1 MNCEQVEELLSAYLD
16 DMLAIGETAE
26 AADQLRLDVA
36 AHLTN
41 CVQCSVALADFRR
54 FDALLAQ
61 MPRVSPDPALR
72 NRIFTSPE
80 YLELTGTDDI
90 NVAGTDNE
98 QTAPYRNI
106 RRDTPGRPQL
116 VALPGG
122 RRSSSSEP
130 NASSPK
136 GISQRL
142 VAPPIVQKR
151 QRVGGVGG
159 LRIMQTIIAATIL
172 LTLGVGG
179 LIGWNLWMQKNT
191 PASSIR
197 MYTPPA
203 GPSSRGPLSAG
214 MHFVFLR
221 DGTLWSAPAD
231 GSTPAVQL
239 TPKDITVGANW
250 VVSSPLPGRS
260 AGNMLAYI
268 DLQRALVH
276 TIRSDGLR
284 DTIVQQPLLKAGV
297 APSSVWDTAMGEDI
311 LTSLT
316 WSKDGSMLA
325 FIADPAGK
333 GSTSL
338 YILSAATGTVQT
350 VSLPMKGSVSHPV
363 WSPDGIRVAFV
374 LTNNGKTSILDYN
387 TQNHGLLM
395 ITSLLNSPS
404 YPNDTVLTLD
414 WSPDSNTPAI
424 TWSVGVIGQV
434 HSIWLRHVGAGS
446 TTTPQLLIN
455 GNFVQAIYSRN
466 GHGGAGSWLLVTS
479 VLGRAG
485 NLWRFDVT
493 PGAYPVALT
502 SGKQVNFA
510 QWSSDGTQVDYL
522 DSISSGVGTL
532 YIINVTTVVNTLI
545 AKGVA
550 NEPAP
555 AWSEDGQ
562 QLVYNTGTHT
572 IVINVQGNKKLQP
585 LTLQGL
591 ASAFVWSAT
600 SPHQLVVALI
610 DGKQGVYLVDTQ
622 HNSTLQLDQQAING
636 PILWTEVP

>member
-1 MNCEQVEELLSAYLD
+1 MNCEQVKELLSTYLD
-16 DMLAIGETAE
+16 GTLAVGETAE
-26 AADQLRLDVA
+26 AAHQLSLNIA
-36 AHLTN
+36 AHLAN
-41 CVQCSVALADFRR
+41 CVQCSAMLADFQR

-61 MPRVSPDPALR
+61 MPRVSPNPALR
-72 NRIFTSPE
+72 DRIFSSPE

-90 NVAGTDNE
+90 NIAGTDKD
-98 QTAPYRNI
+98 QTVPYKNV

-122 RRSSSSEP
+122 RRSSASKP
-130 NASSPK
+130 NVASPIE
-136 GISQRL
+136 ISQRL
-142 VAPPIVQKR
+142 GARPTVQKR
-151 QRVGGVGG
+151 QSMWG
-159 LRIMQTIIAATIL
+159 LRVMQTVIAAAIL
-172 LTLGVGG
+172 LTFGVGS
-179 LIGWNLWMQKNT
+179 LIAWNLWGQANT
-191 PASSIR
+191 PATSNK

-221 DGTLWSAPAD
+221 DGMLWSAPAD
-231 GSTPAVQL
+231 DSTPAEQL
-239 TPKDITVGANW
+239 TPKDITVAANW

-284 DTIVQQPLLKAGV
+284 DTVVQQPLLKTGV
-297 APSSVWDTAMGEDI
+297 APSSVWDTAMGNAI

-338 YILSAATGTVQT
+338 YILSTATGTVQM
-350 VSLPMKGSVSHPV
+350 VSVPMKGSVSHPV
-363 WSPDGIRVAFV
+363 WSPDGIRVAFE
-374 LTNNGKTSILDYN
+374 LNNNGKTSILDYN
-387 TQNHGLLM
+387 TQNHGLVI
-395 ITSLLNSPS
+395 ITNSVNSQAHPD
-404 YPNDTVLTLD
+404 DTLLTLD
-414 WSPDSNTPAI
+414 WSPDTNTPAI

-446 TTTPQLLIN
+446 TMAPQSIIN
-455 GNFVQAIYSRN
+455 GDFVQAVYSRN
-466 GHGGAGSWLLVTS
+466 GHNGVGSWLLVTK

-485 NLWRFDVT
+485 DVWRIDVT
-493 PGAYPVALT
+493 HGAYPVALT
-502 SGKQVNFA
+502 SGKQVNFV
-510 QWSSDGTQVDYL
+510 QWSSDGTRVDYL

-532 YIINVTTVVNTLI
+532 HVVNVTMVVDTLI

-550 NEPAP
+550 DEPDP

-562 QLVYNTGTHT
+562 QLVYSTGIQT
-572 IVINVQGNKKLQP
+572 VVVNVQGNKKLQP
-585 LTLQGL
+585 LTLRGL
-591 ASAFVWSAT
+591 ASTFVWSAT
-600 SPHQLVVALI
+600 SPHQLVVALS
-610 DGKQGVYLVDTQ
+610 DGQQGVYLVDTQ
-622 HNSTLQLDQQAING
+622 HNSTLQLDQQAISSA
-636 PILWTEVP
+636 ILWTEVP

>member
-26 AADQLRLDVA
+26 AADQLRLEVA

-41 CVQCSVALADFRR
+41 CVQCSAIIADFRR
-54 FDALLAQ
+54 LDALLAQ
-61 MPRVSPDPALR
+61 MPRVSPDLALR

-80 YLELTGTDDI
+80 YLELTGTNDI
-90 NVAGTDNE
+90 NAAAIDE
-98 QTAPYRNI
+98 DQTAPYRNV

-122 RRSSSSEP
+122 RHSSSFKPEV
-130 NASSPK
+130 ASPVA
-136 GISQRL
+136 IPQQVL
-142 VAPPIVQKR
+142 APPIFRKR
-151 QRVGGVGG
+151 RSAWG
-159 LRIMQTIIAATIL
+159 LRVMQTAIAAAIL
-172 LTLGVGG
+172 LTLGIGS
-179 LIGWNLWMQKNT
+179 LIAWNLWGQANT
-191 PASSIR
+191 PATSNK

-203 GPSSRGPLSAG
+203 GPSSHGPLSAG

-221 DGTLWSAPAD
+221 DGALWSAPAD
-231 GSTPAVQL
+231 ASTRAEQL
-239 TPKDITVGANW
+239 TAKDITVAANW

-284 DTIVQQPLLKAGV
+284 DTVVQQPLLKAGI

-325 FIADPAGK
+325 FIADPVGK
-333 GSTSL
+333 GSPSL
-338 YILSAATGTVQT
+338 YILSAATGTVQI

-374 LTNNGKTSILDYN
+374 LTNNGKTSILAYN
-387 TQNHGLLM
+387 TQNQGLL
-395 ITSLLNSPS
+395 IIASSLNSPA
-404 YPNDTVLTLD
+404 YPNDMVLTLD
-414 WSPDSNTPAI
+414 WSPDTNTPAI
-424 TWSVGVIGQV
+424 TWSVGVVGQV

-446 TTTPQLLIN
+446 STPQLLIN
-455 GNFVQAIYSRN
+455 GNFVQAIYSFN

-485 NLWRFDVT
+485 NLWRIDVT

-532 YIINVTTVVNTLI
+532 YIVNVTTVVNTLI

-572 IVINVQGNKKLQP
+572 IVINVQGNKKL
-585 LTLQGL
+585 
-591 ASAFVWSAT
+591 
-600 SPHQLVVALI
+600 H
-610 DGKQGVYLVDTQ
+610 
-622 HNSTLQLDQQAING
+622 
-636 PILWTEVP
+636 

>member
-16 DMLAIGETAE
+16 GTLAIGETAE
-26 AADQLRLDVA
+26 AAKQLRLDIA
-36 AHLTN
+36 AHLTI
-41 CVQCSVALADFRR
+41 CVHCSAMLTDFQR
-54 FDALLAQ
+54 FDALLKQA
-61 MPRVSPDPALR
+61 PRVTPDPALR

-90 NVAGTDNE
+90 NLAGTDKE

-122 RRSSSSEP
+122 RRSSSSKAT
-130 NASSPK
+130 ASSP
-136 GISQRL
+136 IEITQRL
-142 VAPPIVQKR
+142 AVPPVIE
-151 QRVGGVGG
+151 QRRSVGRVRG
-159 LRIMQTIIAATIL
+159 LHIMQTVIAATIL
-172 LTLGVGG
+172 LTLGIGS
-179 LIGWNLWMQKNT
+179 LIGWNLWMQKNA
-191 PASSIR
+191 PASSIKT
-197 MYTPPA
+197 YTPPA
-203 GPSSRGPLSAG
+203 GPSSRGPLPAG
-214 MHFVFLR
+214 MRFVFLR

-231 GSTPAVQL
+231 GSASAEQL
-239 TPKDITVGANW
+239 TPKDITVAANW

-284 DTIVQQPLLKAGV
+284 DTIVQQPLLKAGI
-297 APSSVWDTAMGEDI
+297 APSSVWDTALGNAI

-316 WSKDGSMLA
+316 WSNDGSMLA

-338 YILSAATGTVQT
+338 YILSTATGTVQM

-363 WSPDGIRVAFV
+363 WSPDGVRVAFE
-374 LTNNGKTSILDYN
+374 LTNNGQTSILDYN
-387 TQNHGLLM
+387 TQNHGLLL
-395 ITSLLNSPS
+395 ITSSINSPAHS
-404 YPNDTVLTLD
+404 NDTILTLD
-414 WSPDSNTPAI
+414 WSPDTTTPAI

-434 HSIWLRHVGAGS
+434 HSIWLRHVGADS
-446 TTTPQLLIN
+446 SATPQSLLS

-466 GHGGAGSWLLVTS
+466 GHGGVGSWLLVS
-479 VLGRAG
+479 SALGRAG
-485 NLWRFDVT
+485 DLWRIDVT

-532 YIINVTTVVNTLI
+532 YVVNVTTGVDTFI
-545 AKGVA
+545 AKGVT
-550 NEPAP
+550 NEPAL
-555 AWSEDGQ
+555 AWSEDGRH
-562 QLVYNTGTHT
+562 LVYSTGTQT
-572 IVINVQGNKKLQP
+572 IVVDVQGNKKLQP
-585 LTLQGL
+585 LSLQGL

-600 SPHQLVVALI
+600 SPYQLVVALS
-610 DGKQGVYLVDTQ
+610 DGKQGVYLVDIQ
-622 HNSTLQLDQQAING
+622 NNSTLQLDQETING

>member
-26 AADQLRLDVA
+26 AADQLRLEVA

-41 CVQCSVALADFRR
+41 CVQCSAIIADFRR
-54 FDALLAQ
+54 SDALLAQ

-90 NVAGTDNE
+90 NVAGTDKE
-98 QTAPYRNI
+98 QTAPYRDI

-130 NASSPK
+130 NASSPI
-136 GISQRL
+136 GIPQRL
-142 VAPPIVQKR
+142 VAPPVVQKR
-151 QRVGGVGG
+151 RSVGGVGG
-159 LRIMQTIIAATIL
+159 LRVLQTIIAATIL

-231 GSTPAVQL
+231 GSTPAAQL
-239 TPKDITVGANW
+239 TSKNITVGANW

-297 APSSVWDTAMGEDI
+297 APSSVWDTAVGDDV

-338 YILSAATGTVQT
+338 YILSAATGTVQM

-395 ITSLLNSPS
+395 ITSSLNSPA

-414 WSPDSNTPAI
+414 WSPDTNTPAI

-446 TTTPQLLIN
+446 
-455 GNFVQAIYSRN
+455 
-466 GHGGAGSWLLVTS
+466 WLLVTS

-485 NLWRFDVT
+485 NLWRIDVT

-532 YIINVTTVVNTLI
+532 YIVNVTTVVNTLI

-555 AWSEDGQ
+555 AWSVDGQ

-600 SPHQLVVALI
+600 SPHQLVVALS

>member
-26 AADQLRLDVA
+26 AADQLRLEVA

-41 CVQCSVALADFRR
+41 CVQCSAIIADFRR
-54 FDALLAQ
+54 SDALLAQ

-72 NRIFTSPE
+72 TRIFTSPE

-90 NVAGTDNE
+90 NVAGTDKE

-130 NASSPK
+130 NASSPV

-142 VAPPIVQKR
+142 VAPPVVQKR
-151 QRVGGVGG
+151 RRVGGVGG
-159 LRIMQTIIAATIL
+159 LRVLQTIIAATIL

-231 GSTPAVQL
+231 GSTPAAQL

-338 YILSAATGTVQT
+338 YILSAATGTVQM

-363 WSPDGIRVAFV
+363 WSPDGIRIAFV

-395 ITSLLNSPS
+395 ITSSLNSPA

-414 WSPDSNTPAI
+414 WSPDTNTPAI

-434 HSIWLRHVGAGS
+434 HSIWLRHVGAARRLPNCS
-446 TTTPQLLIN
+446 
-455 GNFVQAIYSRN
+455 
-466 GHGGAGSWLLVTS
+466 
-479 VLGRAG
+479 
-485 NLWRFDVT
+485 
-493 PGAYPVALT
+493 
-502 SGKQVNFA
+502 
-510 QWSSDGTQVDYL
+510 
-522 DSISSGVGTL
+522 
-532 YIINVTTVVNTLI
+532 
-545 AKGVA
+545 
-550 NEPAP
+550 
-555 AWSEDGQ
+555 
-562 QLVYNTGTHT
+562 
-572 IVINVQGNKKLQP
+572 
-585 LTLQGL
+585 
-591 ASAFVWSAT
+591 
-600 SPHQLVVALI
+600 
-610 DGKQGVYLVDTQ
+610 
-622 HNSTLQLDQQAING
+622 
-636 PILWTEVP
+636 